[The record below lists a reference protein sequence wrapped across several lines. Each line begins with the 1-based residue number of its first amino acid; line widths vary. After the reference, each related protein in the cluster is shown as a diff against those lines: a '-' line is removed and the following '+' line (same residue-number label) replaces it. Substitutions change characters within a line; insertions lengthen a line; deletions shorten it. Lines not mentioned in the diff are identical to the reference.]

1 MIIVGANDFRIPYT
15 QSLEAFQA
23 AQLLGV
29 PSRLL
34 FFEDETHF
42 VLRPQNSV
50 IWQREFFE
58 WLETYLR

>member
-1 MIIVGANDFRIPYT
+1 MGANDFRIPYT

-23 AQLLGV
+23 AQLLGI

-34 FFEDETHF
+34 FFDDETHF
-42 VLRPQNSV
+42 VVRPHNAV

-58 WLETYLR
+58 WLDTYLR